1 MSKCVR
7 RLLGEAA
14 DVPAPGAV
22 ERDLA
27 GAGEAEAAAATAVG
41 GDAVA
46 DATTL
51 TPGESIPV
59 DTLQAMWE
67 KGDKSAVAVRVLDA
81 LDSYQQFVELC
92 FRIGHTGGLELGGLM
107 DELTSEEKSP
117 HEFDVVP
124 DTELATKFT
133 AGKGPRPGP
142 GTHAATGESLTV
154 RRLLGER

>member
-1 MSKCVR
+1 MSKLVR

-27 GAGEAEAAAATAVG
+27 GAGEAEAAAAAVG
-41 GDAVA
+41 GDAA
-46 DATTL
+46 AAASSTAL

-92 FRIGHTGGLELGGLM
+92 FRIGHAGGLELGGLM

-124 DTELATKFT
+124 DAELATKFT

-142 GTHAATGESLTV
+142 GTHAATGESLTA
-154 RRLLGER
+154 RRLLGR